1 MSAQAIYVA
10 ENPRLGQASLP
21 GREKRRPVIG
31 QEVAGGPESED
42 APAVMAG
49 VPQADRGTV
58 TFNDQVQDLVVE
70 VRERGPDL
78 VTVAAETVPAGDL
91 VSQRAPED
99 NRSSSRLVTAASS
112 HEFHARA

>member
-1 MSAQAIYVA
+1 
-10 ENPRLGQASLP
+10 
-21 GREKRRPVIG
+21 
-31 QEVAGGPESED
+31 
-42 APAVMAG
+42 MAG

-99 NRSSSRLVTAASS
+99 KPLIEQAGNSRVVPRIPR
-112 HEFHARA
+112 ARVKALNQIPHPVPPAWSA